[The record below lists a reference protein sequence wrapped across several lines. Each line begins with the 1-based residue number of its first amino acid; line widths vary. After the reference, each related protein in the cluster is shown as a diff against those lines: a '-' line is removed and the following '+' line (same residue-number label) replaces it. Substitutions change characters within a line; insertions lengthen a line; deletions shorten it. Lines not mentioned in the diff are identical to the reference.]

1 MISRQSESEKG
12 RKRELQQRTADEIKE
27 TEAVK
32 GITEYYGTIFW
43 RCIIGDVAELAIIRN
58 VEIR

>member
-12 RKRELQQRTADEIKE
+12 RKREIQQRTADEIKE

-32 GITEYYGTIFW
+32 GITEYYGTIFG
-43 RCIIGDVAELAIIRN
+43 RIISDVTELAIIRN